1 MFLAKPPADAV
12 VEADLLLD
20 VEELLG
26 TRTALQIGEASSDSS
41 DSSNSSDSSDTS
53 TDSDDETRRPERCDE
68 LQVSTRA
75 HTYSRAVEP
84 VGGDD
89 LTVSTLALHW
99 AAASIASWRMGV
111 VCWTWE
117 LSRSWL
123 LCACA
128 GGALAAGLFRAVPRS
143 GVSVRQG

>member
-1 MFLAKPPADAV
+1 MFLGKPPADAV

-41 DSSNSSDSSDTS
+41 DSSDTS

-68 LQVSTRA
+68 REVSTRA
-75 HTYSRAVEP
+75 HTYSRAAEP

-99 AAASIASWRMGV
+99 AAACIASWRMAA

-128 GGALAAGLFRAVPRS
+128 GGALAAGLVRAVPRS

>member
-1 MFLAKPPADAV
+1 MFLAKPPVDAV
-12 VEADLLLD
+12 AEADLLLD

-26 TRTALQIGEASSDSS
+26 TCTALQIGAASSD
-41 DSSNSSDSSDTS
+41 SSDSSDTS

-68 LQVSTRA
+68 RQVSTRA
-75 HTYSRAVEP
+75 HHTYSKAAEP
-84 VGGDD
+84 VGVDLTVD

-99 AAASIASWRMGV
+99 AAACIASWRMAA

-128 GGALAAGLFRAVPRS
+128 GGALAAGLVRAVPRS